1 MHERFG
7 ADTFGDDYEREFTA
21 AIVGHA
27 SPTLESMLLN
37 AADSLDIGRVTEFD
51 FKYFPFLRG
60 GEQEGPKALVP
71 EYQNLRQ
78 ALHEEADL
86 LARMTDPLTQTRD
99 LRMKLIQ
106 AGEAEDMVHVQRA
119 ASEAVAGQLGPLTR
133 KKISSPSWKASSAP
147 IRTCSPCSPGT
158 TSIRWHN
165 EPPSPAPFHRGAR
178 VRHSHSR
185 IRKDYGTGITY

>member
-1 MHERFG
+1 
-7 ADTFGDDYEREFTA
+7 
-21 AIVGHA
+21 
-27 SPTLESMLLN
+27 MLLN

-106 AGEAEDMVHVQRA
+106 AGDRGHGACPARGVRSRGRA
-119 ASEAVAGQLGPLTR
+119 ARP
-133 KKISSPSWKASSAP
+133 
-147 IRTCSPCSPGT
+147 
-158 TSIRWHN
+158 
-165 EPPSPAPFHRGAR
+165 
-178 VRHSHSR
+178 
-185 IRKDYGTGITY
+185 